1 MLHSVRRFAVSAIGP
16 DRPGIIAALSRA
28 LLDHAINVDELH
40 MTILHGQFTTMF
52 VVTADDAVDAVR
64 ARADLEAA
72 GRQVGLD
79 AVTLS
84 EVGLDRHEGDAAT
97 HVVTVEGID
106 HPGVLQSVSE
116 ALAIHRVNIVALQN
130 RPIGGDLSGTERRAG
145 LVLGIALPTGMSVDA
160 LEALL
165 GPTRKEQ
172 DVDIDIRRIGRPPD

>member
-1 MLHSVRRFAVSAIGP
+1 MLRGVRRFAVSAIGP
-16 DRPGIIAALSRA
+16 DRPGIVAALSRA
-28 LLDHAINVDELH
+28 LFDHAINVDQLH

-52 VVTADDAVDAVR
+52 VVTADDGVDAVG

-84 EVGLDRHEGDAAT
+84 EVGLDLHDGDAAT

-106 HPGVLQSVSE
+106 HPGVVHAVSE
-116 ALAIHRVNIVALQN
+116 ALAIHAVNIVALDN
-130 RPIGGDLSGTERRAG
+130 RPLGEDASGSERRAV
-145 LVLGIALPTGMSVDA
+145 LVLDIALPSGMSVDA

-165 GPTRKEQ
+165 GPTSKEQ
-172 DVDIDIRRIGRPPD
+172 DVDIDIRRIGRRAD